1 MKLSVI
7 KFNIKMRILS
17 VFFFIIVLGC
27 KTEEP
32 QNIILNSS
40 TKVVEVKSKTG
51 RIWMDRNLGASQ
63 VATSLTDEKAY
74 GDLYQWGRLA
84 DGHQLRNSATTTTVS
99 NTDVPLNSSFI
110 APISIPYD
118 WRSPTNKN
126 LWQGVNGINNV
137 CPAGFRLPTKEEW
150 RIEISS
156 WDSNNAAGAFASPLK
171 LTLAGYRSSSKV
183 DSVGFSGKY
192 WGSSTIS
199 IFSSLG
205 NFSSSFINLKTNY
218 IDGNI
223 STSTS
228 AGFSVRCL
236 KD

>member
-1 MKLSVI
+1 MNLNKLVI
-7 KFNIKMRILS
+7 LFTVL
-17 VFFFIIVLGC
+17 FLGC

-32 QNIILNSS
+32 KNTPPIVIPSI
-40 TKVVEVKSKTG
+40 KVVETSLVEVKSKTG

-63 VATSLTDEKAY
+63 VATSQTDEKAY

-137 CPAGFRLPTKEEW
+137 CPVGFRLPTNEEW
-150 RIEISS
+150 RLEISTWNS
-156 WDSNNAAGAFASPLK
+156 SNAAGAFASPLK
-171 LTLAGYRSSSKV
+171 LTLAGNRWSSKI
-183 DSVGFSGKY
+183 DSVGLIGKY
-192 WGSSTIS
+192 WSSTNS
-199 IFSSLG
+199 GGSKEGEALFA
-205 NFSSSFINLKTNY
+205 NFINLQ
-218 IDGNI
+218 I
-223 STSTS
+223 SYLDSRYYTSPL
-228 AGFSVRCL
+228 AGHTVRCI